1 MEVGKMSGLLKITA
15 FCCLVLLLLN
25 KSFPIVTKDY
35 EGIKNPVNLSEYGYF
50 NPFEGFIGATLT
62 ASFFS
67 SNYLSQFDKQHT
79 GADFEVSSGTELR
92 AIFSGTVTESQDFD
106 YQINVRKKDNYHAY
120 YDSRIIIKCT
130 NPQYPDKSFLIIYGH
145 VKNSP
150 FSGEVEAGEKVEVI
164 MGEKIGEIADAYT
177 QDNVRVSSKDH
188 FHLGI
193 NVNDGIY
200 YGGGWGFGQAPGT
213 ATIDQVM
220 ENGFR
225 DPFEYLSENFSFP
238 LWDVQYDYAWF
249 YSYVHFLYG
258 IGIVSCQL
266 DGSFGPDKTI
276 SRAEF
281 IKMVVLAL
289 EKVLGRDLFNYCAVL
304 LNTWQVEPEYYD
316 YISDAYLFKNNNISP
331 SERIAFWDPN
341 MAVDFSQGVTREEAA
356 HIVRNALELTT
367 SSIGSYELIDVQV
380 CYYAPWVYDVWKIS
394 IIDGY
399 DDKTYKPFQVLNRSE
414 AAKMIRNILK
424 YKGYL
429 NNNCNVCPEICN
441 KD

>member
-1 MEVGKMSGLLKITA
+1 MSIREKILGLNFFGIFKFFMIVFFMILLA
-15 FCCLVLLLLN
+15 FPLN
-25 KSFPIVTKDY
+25 AVDWYDFPDFEE
-35 EGIKNPVNLSEYGYF
+35 EGIEIGGEYVFIMDSFNGVIAYLNSKNNGLYDSYY
-50 NPFEGFIGATLT
+50 
-62 ASFFS
+62 
-67 SNYLSQFDKQHT
+67 QC
-79 GADFEVSSGTELR
+79 TELVAR
-92 AIFSGTVTESQDFD
+92 YLHSIYSTDYTDVKDLNNNDSQGFSGYDFHPNYTGDPPQPTVDKGIEIISLTKVTEPYPGDIVVQKNIGHVAIVKAVEGTTITLIEQNYIHNFNGV
-106 YQINVRKKDNYHAY
+106 YKYTIN
-120 YDSRIIIKCT
+120 RIINSGDSNT
-130 NPQYPDKSFLIIYGH
+130 FFYRYPS
-145 VKNSP
+145 
-150 FSGEVEAGEKVEVI
+150 
-164 MGEKIGEIADAYT
+164 
-177 QDNVRVSSKDH
+177 
-188 FHLGI
+188 
-193 NVNDGIY
+193 
-200 YGGGWGFGQAPGT
+200 
-213 ATIDQVM
+213 
-220 ENGFR
+220 
-225 DPFEYLSENFSFP
+225 P
-238 LWDVQYDYAWF
+238 LWDVQIKSAW
-249 YSYVHFLYG
+249 YYNYVHCLYG
-258 IGIVSCQL
+258 LGIVSCQL

>member
-1 MEVGKMSGLLKITA
+1 MFRLLKITA

-25 KSFPIVTKDY
+25 KSFPIETKDY
-35 EGIKNPVNLSEYGYF
+35 EGIENPVNLSEYGYF
-50 NPFEGFIGATLT
+50 NPFEGFVGATLT

-106 YQINVRKKDNYHAY
+106 YQINVREKDNYHAY
-120 YDSRIIIKCT
+120 YDSRIIIKSP
-130 NPQYPDKSFLIIYGH
+130 NPQDPSESFLIIYGH

-150 FSGEVEAGEKVEVI
+150 FSGKVEAGEKVEI
-164 MGEKIGEIADAYT
+164 KMGEKIGEIADAYT

-225 DPFEYLSENFSFP
+225 DPFEYLSENPSFP

-249 YSYVHFLYG
+249 YSYVHCLYG
-258 IGIVSCQL
+258 LGIVSCQL
-266 DGSFGPDKTI
+266 DGSFGPDNPV

-289 EKVLGRDLFNYCAVL
+289 ELTLGHKL
-304 LNTWQVEPEYYD
+304 PEVCIYPVPWNMDPSQWYYT
-316 YISDAYLFKNNNISP
+316 YMTKAYLYKNYSVLP
-331 SERIAFWDPN
+331 PESIAFWDPN
-341 MAVDFSQGVTREEAA
+341 QSLNFLQGVTREEAA
-356 HIVRNALELTT
+356 HIARNALCLPSY
-367 SSIGSYELIDVQV
+367 SSNGVPPFTDVPIIST
-380 CYYAPWVYDVWKIS
+380 YAPWVHKIWEVG
-394 IIDGY
+394 ILDGY
-399 DDKTYKPFQVLNRSE
+399 EDNTFKPDEILNRAE
-414 AAKMIRNILK
+414 AAKMIRNMLK
-424 YKGYL
+424 HKGYF

>member
-1 MEVGKMSGLLKITA
+1 MSIREKKLGLNFFGIFRFLMIVFYMFLLA
-15 FCCLVLLLLN
+15 FPLN
-25 KSFPIVTKDY
+25 AVDWYDFPDFEE
-35 EGIKNPVNLSEYGYF
+35 EGIEIGGEYVFIMDSF
-50 NPFEGFIGATLT
+50 NGVDAYLNSKSNGSYGID
-62 ASFFS
+62 AS
-67 SNYLSQFDKQHT
+67 YYQC
-79 GADFEVSSGTELR
+79 TELVAR
-92 AIFSGTVTESQDFD
+92 YLHSIYSTDYTDVKNISNNDTQGFSGYDFHPNYTGNPPHPCVDKGTQTIYLESVTSPIPGDIVVFNNPDHVAIVKTVNGT
-106 YQINVRKKDNYHAY
+106 QI
-120 YDSRIIIKCT
+120 T
-130 NPQYPDKSFLIIYGH
+130 LIEQNWILNNKY
-145 VKNSP
+145 
-150 FSGEVEAGEKVEVI
+150 
-164 MGEKIGEIADAYT
+164 
-177 QDNVRVSSKDH
+177 
-188 FHLGI
+188 
-193 NVNDGIY
+193 
-200 YGGGWGFGQAPGT
+200 
-213 ATIDQVM
+213 TIDRSK
-220 ENGFR
+220 NTSDSNIYFYR
-225 DPFEYLSENFSFP
+225 YPAP
-238 LWDVQYDYAWF
+238 LWDVQIKSAWYYNSVHCLYD
-249 YSYVHFLYG
+249 LG
-258 IGIVSCQL
+258 IISGDT